1 MPRPSQQIDQALLAS
16 GRALFPG
23 TGCAGLS
30 VRALAE
36 HAGVAPGMFH
46 YHFGSKE
53 RFLRALL
60 AGWYEEMFA
69 SLSQQVAAPAEPLA
83 RLRAG
88 LRLLGRFARSH
99 RALLGRLWAD
109 ALAGEAVA
117 RDFFHDNAPRHV
129 GLLMA
134 LLGQAQASGALR
146 RMPPLQAFAF
156 LMGAVALPTVFIGGL
171 ADAGFVPPGGLAAFD
186 TQVLS
191 DSAID
196 QRIELALAALA
207 APAPTPSRR
216 KVR

>member
-16 GRALFPG
+16 GRVLLPR

-30 VRALAE
+30 VRALAD

-53 RFLRALL
+53 RFLRTLL

-69 SLSQQVAAPAEPLA
+69 SLSQQVALPAEPLA

-88 LRLLGRFARSH
+88 LRLLGRFARTH

-109 ALAGEAVA
+109 ALAGEVVA
-117 RDFFHDNAPRHV
+117 RDFFQDNAPRHV
-129 GLLMA
+129 GLLLG
-134 LLGQAQASGALR
+134 LLGQAQAAGALR

-171 ADAGFVPPGGLAAFD
+171 ADAGFVPPGGLSAFE
-186 TQVLS
+186 TEVLS
-191 DSAID
+191 DRAID
-196 QRIELALAALA
+196 QRIELALAALQ
-207 APAPTPSRR
+207 APPPSPSRR
-216 KVR
+216 KSR